1 MNKINKSELNNLE
14 SILSFKDFIGS
25 NKIIGHSMI
34 NKQYIPIAES
44 LLESNSFDLSESQV
58 CILEFVKTKRYNPE
72 IWIKLH
78 EENYFEQVKNWF
90 SENFLQAGANVISGA
105 IDWLKKLGSGLVQ
118 AVSSVVEKIMD
129 SIKDT
134 WEMVKV
140 ETSSWYLGNK
150 SLKRQ
155 VTMSIN
161 QQFGGVSESLNEEEQ
176 GQMNELWAE
185 LSKESSQLN
194 TMFFESVKN
203 IIEGEAFA
211 SKVTMSINKAVNES
225 SVSDYALNNSLNA
238 SISNLLPKAIK
249 EGVIDINSI
258 SSKSIKR
265 NIKSFDEIDS
275 VNEVFQY
282 IDQFYK
288 WCMGV
293 LESLPPF
300 SWLKGLT
307 EHLEK
312 NSNEALEYMSKF
324 LTDNFGIP
332 GPYKFEKMGP
342 IFAVIVSALIE
353 YTKYTLIH
361 KVLAFTIFP
370 IPIVGPI
377 LSFLMTLYGFFVLT
391 QVIFEVIQ
399 NFQGNGEEMQPQLAK

>member
-58 CILEFVKTKRYNPE
+58 CILEFVKNKRYNPE

-78 EENYFEQVKNWF
+78 EDNYFEQVRNWF
-90 SENFLQAGANVISGA
+90 NENFLQAGANVISGA
-105 IDWLKKLGSGLVQ
+105 IDWLKKLGAGLVQ

-134 WEMVKV
+134 WEVVKV
-140 ETSSWYLGNK
+140 ETSNWYLGNK

-293 LESLPPF
+293 LESFPPF

-370 IPIVGPI
+370 IPIIGPI

-399 NFQGNGEEMQPQLAK
+399 NFQSDGGEMQPQPAK